1 MDALDRAIIEELS
14 ANGRL
19 TNQELAS
26 RVGLTAAP
34 CLRRVRRLEETG
46 VIEGYGARI
55 NHALLDGG
63 FEVLVFVDLSRNDL
77 PSVEAFEST
86 ILASEAVTEFRR
98 MYGLPDYY
106 IKVRVKDSE
115 AYEGWYREVAS
126 QHEYISRIES
136 RITMKMLKAP

>member
-1 MDALDRAIIEELS
+1 MDNLDRAIIEELT

-19 TNQELAS
+19 TNQELAA

-46 VIEGYGARI
+46 IIAGYTARI
-55 NHALLDGG
+55 NHALLDEG

-86 ILASEAVTEFRR
+86 VLANPAVIEFRL
-98 MYGLPDYY
+98 MFGLPDYY
-106 IKVRVKDSE
+106 IQVRVKDSE
-115 AYEGWYREVAS
+115 AYERWYSALAS
-126 QHEYISRIES
+126 QHEYIPRIDS
-136 RITMKMLKAP
+136 RITMKLLKAP